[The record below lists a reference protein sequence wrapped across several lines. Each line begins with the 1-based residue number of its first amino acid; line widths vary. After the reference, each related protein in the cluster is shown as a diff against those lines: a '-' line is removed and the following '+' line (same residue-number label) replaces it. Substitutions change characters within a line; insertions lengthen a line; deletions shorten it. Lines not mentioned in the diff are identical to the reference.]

1 MPDEQSTDL
10 LVGEALGLINRML
23 AELVET
29 VPAVDADD
37 YAVDLE
43 RVDQI
48 TNLIS

>member
-1 MPDEQSTDL
+1 MPNEQSTNS
-10 LVGEALGLINRML
+10 LVGEALGLISRML

-37 YAVDLE
+37 YAADLE

-48 TNLIS
+48 ANLIS